1 MEHLVEGHSS
11 LRPPRARVTDA
22 ELVQSARALEA
33 SFLSI
38 MLREAGVGA
47 PPAAFGGGSGEEQ
60 FTSFLTD
67 AYAAKIAESGGI
79 GLAESLFEAL
89 KDTADERS

>member
-1 MEHLVEGHSS
+1 MSPVES
-11 LRPPRARVTDA
+11 LTPLLLPTARATDA
-22 ELVQSARALEA
+22 ALEQSARALEA

-47 PPAAFGGGSGEEQ
+47 PPAAFGGGPGEEQ

-79 GLAESLFEAL
+79 GLAESLFAAL
-89 KDTADERS
+89 KDRADERS

>member
-1 MEHLVEGHSS
+1 MGTQSRVIHPCHRRG
-11 LRPPRARVTDA
+11 RAPRC
-22 ELVQSARALEA
+22 RAGAGCRDMEA

-47 PPAAFGGGSGEEQ
+47 PRGTFGGGSGEEQ

-67 AYAAKIAESGGI
+67 A
-79 GLAESLFEAL
+79 LRR
-89 KDTADERS
+89 KDCRKRRHRSCRTPHSFSEGDRG